1 MNIETAEDLKKVLEE
16 IGYSSLAT
24 AEIMKW
30 YTSEDTSLEKVPPKD
45 Q

>member
-1 MNIETAEDLKKVLEE
+1 MNIETAEDLKRALEE

-24 AEIMKW
+24 TEIMKW
-30 YTSEDTSLEKVPPKD
+30 YTSEDMPLEKVEPKG